1 MLLLIVLKS
10 TDNLLVHF
18 YFWLIFTLILLLHIS
33 FQGTFSVYE
42 KLDAVNKFVRESLFN
57 EELPFIL
64 TTPTGLRLCDEDA
77 DKSLTDLRL
86 IPATVLTF
94 SWDPSIVAE
103 MGSSGQ
109 DLVYLKQE
117 TMLLLQP
124 L

>member
-1 MLLLIVLKS
+1 
-10 TDNLLVHF
+10 
-18 YFWLIFTLILLLHIS
+18 
-33 FQGTFSVYE
+33 VYE